1 KAGEIIRYHGGA
13 RISTIY
19 SGLVNFLAESGYFH
33 KLAQKDLTQYLK
45 KEYIEVNGKWY
56 FKEDVDV
63 EGKVKPI
70 DFIPVHQ
77 RVEFLIRSYL
87 KEVQSATL
95 DDILSVVFMNL
106 INSNYA
112 EYEEITEV
120 LKRICEKSEV
130 KGVQRKHWKLK
141 TPEHQVS
148 LQDALVKPTQKTLVG
163 GVIYEETEH
172 DLIIK
177 QLVEI
182 GAKKGLQSH
191 IGKTEQNKYR
201 MFRKM
206 SIPMQDNVQ
215 FGINK
220 NGFDIIKE
228 IDVLWIKDNN
238 IISAFEVEKSTS
250 IDSGI
255 NRFRNLFASTPNL
268 NIKAYIVIPEKR
280 ENEAKRKLGSIANI
294 KDGLH
299 KKIKYLLFS
308 DIMGGKDL
316 DLE

>member
-1 KAGEIIRYHGGA
+1 
-13 RISTIY
+13 
-19 SGLVNFLAESGYFH
+19 
-33 KLAQKDLTQYLK
+33 
-45 KEYIEVNGKWY
+45 
-56 FKEDVDV
+56 
-63 EGKVKPI
+63 
-70 DFIPVHQ
+70 
-77 RVEFLIRSYL
+77 
-87 KEVQSATL
+87 SATL

-120 LKRICEKSEV
+120 LNRICEKSEV

-141 TPEHQVS
+141 TPARQVS
-148 LQDALVKPTQKTLVG
+148 LQYALGRPRQKTLVG

-206 SIPMQDNVQ
+206 SITMQDNVQ